1 MCIRDR
7 IKTNDPFAERESKK
21 YSHPIPS
28 REFIL
33 DQLESSGVS
42 ITFESLCVQLDLN
55 GAEEI
60 EGLRR
65 RLIAMSRDGQVIES
79 SKGGYCLPNRSESKK
94 GVVQG
99 IKDGAGYFIPD
110 EGGEDLF
117 LSLREMKRLFDGDTV
132 LALSLIHI

>member
-1 MCIRDR
+1 MPKI
-7 IKTNDPFAERESKK
+7 IKTKDPFAERESKK

-33 DQLESSGVS
+33 DQLKNFELP

-55 GAEEI
+55 GAEEL

-79 SKGGYCLPNRSESKK
+79 SKGGYCLPNRLEFKK

-99 IKDGAGYFIPD
+99 
-110 EGGEDLF
+110 
-117 LSLREMKRLFDGDTV
+117 
-132 LALSLIHI
+132 LSLIHI